1 MNHTLSMVYI
11 TELTDSGKYISINYN
26 DGGIKVYSCQLC
38 GKAFKKSSHAKTH
51 IKTVHVTEKKV
62 KCGICAKIFKNNE
75 SLTTHFKIIHG
86 LGKDQVY

>member
-1 MNHTLSMVYI
+1 MA
-11 TELTDSGKYISINYN
+11 INYN
-26 DGGIKVYSCQLC
+26 DEGVKVYICQLC

-51 IKTVHVTEKKV
+51 IKTVHAAAESKV
-62 KCGICAKIFKNNE
+62 KCGICAKTFKNNE

>member
-1 MNHTLSMVYI
+1 MFVS
-11 TELTDSGKYISINYN
+11 ELADFGSYMSINYN
-26 DGGIKVYSCQLC
+26 EEGIKVYSCQLC

-62 KCGICAKIFKNNE
+62 KCGICAKIFKNHE